1 MSNTAIT
8 LVRELFECALLR
20 PELDEARLA
29 QLVHPEYR
37 QQADGRSLDYADFV
51 KHLRHLK
58 QACGRVGLEILS
70 WAEQGERVFT
80 RHLVAADKRD
90 GSQVR
95 MLVIAEFRV
104 RDGRVVACDE
114 LTHMLAGTGEDRDL
128 GSRH

>member
-1 MSNTAIT
+1 MQDTAIAV
-8 LVRELFECALLR
+8 VRELFDCALLR
-20 PELDEARLA
+20 PELDESRLA
-29 QLVHPEYR
+29 RLVHPDYR

-58 QACGRVGLEILS
+58 QACHRIGLEILS
-70 WAEQGERVFT
+70 WAEQGERLFT
-80 RHLVAADKRD
+80 RHLVTADKRD

-104 RDGRVVACDE
+104 RDGMVRACDE
-114 LTHMLAGTGEDRDL
+114 LTHMLSGAAEDRDL